1 MKKIGFTLAFLF
13 STCSFGATLNTCST
27 TSDGTGILLT
37 EAPEA
42 QGEPG
47 VPFCSLPAGFAS
59 TTIPFALAL
68 NEAQGAIP
76 PVISDVILFAPLGL
90 ITFFSDPALPADLT
104 INAFQTEAA
113 QNFFT
118 VAGVNYTIIS
128 DVGSDVGDAP
138 TPGVPEPS
146 TVLLTCVPIAIV
158 GIRRF
163 AKRLAPATLI
173 G

>member
-27 TSDGTGILLT
+27 TSDGTGILIT
-37 EAPEA
+37 EAAEA

-47 VPFCSLPAGFAS
+47 VPFCSLPPGFAS
-59 TTIPFALAL
+59 TTVPFALAL
-68 NEAQGAIP
+68 TEVPGAIP
-76 PVISDVILFAPLGL
+76 PILSDVILFAPLGV
-90 ITFFSDPALPADLT
+90 ITFFSDPPLPADLT

-128 DVGSDVGDAP
+128 DVGDAG
-138 TPGVPEPS
+138 TPDVPEPS
-146 TVLLTCVPIAIV
+146 TVLLTCIPIAIF
-158 GIRRF
+158 GIRKF
-163 AKRLAPATLI
+163 TKRLAPATLI